1 MKEAPAAN
9 PVADEPVNLDAAR
22 NYERA
27 VAAETGSQA
36 QEAQTPAG
44 GESDDLD
51 QLTKEALGEP
61 EANPEF
67 IEVEI
72 DGKTYKVLAADGQ
85 PVDPDLKFGAL
96 RDADYR
102 QKTMALSDEKKAV
115 QQEREVFKALANLKG
130 DAAMRATNLQ
140 ALDAQIRQ
148 LSSISIDD
156 LVQQGYTDADIAQA
170 QAHLNQLQQNRQN
183 LAHQVGRDI
192 HVMRE
197 VEGKQLEQAR
207 MAARKEAAI
216 QDKAL
221 TPERIEALEQF
232 AETVGFDKGAV
243 QSIST
248 ATEYQVLHWAKI
260 GKEFIERQRNAANL
274 KAAAAG
280 NPARTLGGVKA
291 GGKSPEDMSVEEY
304 AAWRQA
310 GNG

>member
-1 MKEAPAAN
+1 MEIMEEAPAAN
-9 PVADEPVNLDAAR
+9 PVADEPVNLDAP
-22 NYERA
+22 
-27 VAAETGSQA
+27 ETGETI

-148 LSSISIDD
+148 LSSISIDH
-156 LVQQGYTDADIAQA
+156 LVQQGYTDADIAEA

-183 LAHQVGRDI
+183 LAQQVGRDI

-197 VEGKQLEQAR
+197 VETRQVEQAR

-280 NPARTLGGVKA
+280 NPAKTLGGVKA

>member
-1 MKEAPAAN
+1 MEEAPAAK
-9 PVADEPVNLDAAR
+9 PADEGPATLVDVREAAL
-22 NYERA
+22 
-27 VAAETGSQA
+27 TQT
-36 QEAQTPAG
+36 EAQTPAG
-44 GESDDLD
+44 GESADLD
-51 QLTKEALGEP
+51 ALTKEALGET

-102 QKTMALSDEKKAV
+102 KKTMALSDEKKAV
-115 QQEREVFKALANLKG
+115 QQEREVFQALANLEG
-130 DAAMRATNLQ
+130 DAAMRAGGLK

-148 LSSISIDD
+148 LSAIPISE
-156 LVQQGYTDADIAQA
+156 LQEQGYTDADIAEA
-170 QAHLNQLQQNRQN
+170 QRHLGQLQNDRKN
-183 LAHQVGRDI
+183 LAQQVGQDI
-192 HVMRE
+192 NVLRQ
-197 VEGKQLEQAR
+197 VQTKQVEQAR
-207 MAARKEAAI
+207 ASARRDAAI

-221 TPERIEALEQF
+221 TPERIETLEQF
-232 AETVGFDKGAV
+232 AVSAGFSTDAV
-243 QSIST
+243 QSITS

-260 GKEFIERQRNAANL
+260 GKDFIERQRNAANL